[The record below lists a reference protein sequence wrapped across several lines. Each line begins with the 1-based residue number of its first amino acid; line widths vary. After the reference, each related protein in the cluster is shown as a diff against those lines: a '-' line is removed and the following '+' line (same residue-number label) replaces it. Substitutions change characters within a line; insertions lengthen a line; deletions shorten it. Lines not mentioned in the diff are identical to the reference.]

1 MPDAP
6 LPRDELRATVEARRE
21 LGPEYESA
29 LTEAFLDRIEATIA
43 QRVKAEADSR
53 LPDPRHSTWAEQ
65 QDRKRHLG
73 LALGS
78 LGISIPLT
86 GAATFSAGI
95 PGLVIVW
102 TGIVAVNVAYA
113 LGQRR
118 RR

>member
-1 MPDAP
+1 MPDTP

-29 LTEAFLDRIEATIA
+29 LTEAFLDRIETTIA

-65 QDRKRHLG
+65 QERKRHLG

-78 LGISIPLT
+78 LGIAIPLT
-86 GAATFSAGI
+86 GAASFSAGLS
-95 PGLVIVW
+95 GLVIVW

>member
-1 MPDAP
+1 MSDTPS
-6 LPRDELRATVEARRE
+6 PRDELRATLDARRD

-53 LPDPRHSTWAEQ
+53 LPDPRHTVWEEQ
-65 QDRKRHLG
+65 QERKRGLG

-78 LGISIPLT
+78 LGIAIPLT
-86 GAATFSAGI
+86 GAASFSAGL
-95 PGLVIVW
+95 PGLAVVW
-102 TGIVAVNVAYA
+102 VGIVAVNFAYA
-113 LGQRR
+113 FGRR